1 MQKMASTPLRAV
13 RSPLLR
19 WWLSLLHAVNR
30 QFRFVKVKTAT
41 RPETCDLLGSTF
53 YPEWFRG
60 RGFPRSFARNRRL
73 PVRSRPPTTG
83 VIIIIFEEKEND
95 AQKI

>member
-1 MQKMASTPLRAV
+1 MASEPLRAV

-41 RPETCDLLGSTF
+41 RPEIRSTF
-53 YPEWFRG
+53 LTALFLRKE
-60 RGFPRSFARNRRL
+60 SS
-73 PVRSRPPTTG
+73 V
-83 VIIIIFEEKEND
+83 VIFYGPF
-95 AQKI
+95 